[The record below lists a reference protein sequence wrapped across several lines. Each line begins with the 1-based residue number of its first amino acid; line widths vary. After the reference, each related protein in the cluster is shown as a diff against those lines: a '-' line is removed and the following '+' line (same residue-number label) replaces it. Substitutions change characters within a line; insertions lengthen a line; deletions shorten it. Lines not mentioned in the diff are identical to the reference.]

1 MLNDWSEVRL
11 HQLVK
16 VEHGFAFKGEFFS
29 DVPFRDILVTPGN
42 FRIGGGFKNDKP
54 KYYRGIVPQEYVL
67 SPGDLIITMTD
78 LSKEGDTLGY
88 PAIVPDIP
96 GVRFLHNQRIGK
108 VVKQCGANIDLQ
120 FLFYRLCARDY
131 RHEVLAS
138 ATGTTVKHTSPTR
151 LGAFRFACP
160 DDPGEQRAIAA
171 VLGGLDHKIELN
183 RRINTTLEEL
193 VTALF
198 RSWFVDF
205 DPVVSKAAGREPAH
219 LQRDLAALFSGHF
232 QDSKLGPIPRSWRV
246 GTVGELGALAR
257 GSIDPGNFPTE
268 IFDHY
273 SIPAFDDD
281 RWPTMERG
289 ANIKSNKYLVV
300 NNNVLIS
307 KLNPETP
314 RVWLPNTNA
323 DRRAVC
329 STEFLVTAPKAQATR
344 EFLFCL
350 YSSEAFA
357 SSFATLVTGT
367 SKSHQR
373 VQPDALLTMDI
384 VLPDDRLIPVFTKL
398 AQPWLAQI
406 VHNEFESRTL
416 AALRNT
422 LLPKLLSGDLRVKQ
436 AEKVIGAAM

>member
-1 MLNDWSEVRL
+1 
-11 HQLVK
+11 
-16 VEHGFAFKGEFFS
+16 
-29 DVPFRDILVTPGN
+29 
-42 FRIGGGFKNDKP
+42 
-54 KYYRGIVPQEYVL
+54 
-67 SPGDLIITMTD
+67 
-78 LSKEGDTLGY
+78 
-88 PAIVPDIP
+88 
-96 GVRFLHNQRIGK
+96 
-108 VVKQCGANIDLQ
+108 
-120 FLFYRLCARDY
+120 
-131 RHEVLAS
+131 
-138 ATGTTVKHTSPTR
+138 
-151 LGAFRFACP
+151 
-160 DDPGEQRAIAA
+160 
-171 VLGGLDHKIELN
+171 
-183 RRINTTLEEL
+183 
-193 VTALF
+193 
-198 RSWFVDF
+198 
-205 DPVVSKAAGREPAH
+205 VSKAAGREPAH

-300 NNNVLIS
+300 NNSVLIS